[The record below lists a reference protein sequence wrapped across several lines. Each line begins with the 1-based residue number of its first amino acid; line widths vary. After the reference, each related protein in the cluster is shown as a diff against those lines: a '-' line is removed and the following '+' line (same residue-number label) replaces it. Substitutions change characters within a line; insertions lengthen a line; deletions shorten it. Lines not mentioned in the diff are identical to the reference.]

1 MVDLNNKISILIDE
15 ELRTL
20 GDKEFAKSRNRLI
33 SEKVVSYGV
42 KTGRIRKIV
51 REHWKKFPELKTEG
65 NCFKTT
71 RELMSMKILD
81 DQMAGIFLLGLYSKT
96 FEIRDISKLKR
107 LITRYIDNW
116 AACDAMSSE
125 VIAKV
130 LKNSPQEIKILYTW
144 AKSEN
149 IWLRRATIV
158 TTVKMKNKIKNWEEI
173 ASKILSSFS
182 KEKEPIVKK
191 AVHWL
196 EREIN

>member
-1 MVDLNNKISILIDE
+1 MADLNSKISILIDE

-51 REHWKKFPELKTEG
+51 REHWKKFPELKTEE
-65 NCFKTT
+65 NCFKTA

-96 FEIRDISKLKR
+96 FEIRDISKLER
-107 LITRYIDNW
+107 LIARYIDNW
-116 AACDAMSSE
+116 AACDAMSCE

-158 TTVKMKNKIKNWEEI
+158 TTVKMKNKIENWQEI
-173 ASKILSSFS
+173 APKILFSFS

-191 AVHWL
+191 AVYWL

>member
-33 SEKVVSYGV
+33 SKKVVSYGV
-42 KTGRIRKIV
+42 KTGSIRKIV
-51 REHWKKFPELKTEG
+51 RGHWKKFPELKTEE
-65 NCFKTT
+65 NCFKTA

-96 FEIRDISKLKR
+96 FEMRDISKLER
-107 LITRYIDNW
+107 LIARYIDNW

-149 IWLRRATIV
+149 IWLRRAAIV
-158 TTVKMKNKIKNWEEI
+158 TTVKMKNKIGNWEEI
-173 ASKILSSFS
+173 ASKILLSFS